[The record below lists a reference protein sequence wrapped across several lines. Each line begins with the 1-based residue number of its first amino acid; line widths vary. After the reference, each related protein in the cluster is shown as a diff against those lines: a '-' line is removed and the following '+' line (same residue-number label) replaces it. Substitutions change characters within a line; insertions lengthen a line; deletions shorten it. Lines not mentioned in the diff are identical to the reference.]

1 MKMKKFILGALLLTS
16 LSTFAQ
22 RGKPK
27 PIADET
33 SITETKTKYKV
44 ITSSD
49 EVYLKVMRKYRDS
62 VDQVIMKPNKQDNN
76 GKYTEYT
83 VYFKLEL
90 KPQIEKFLKSL

>member
-1 MKMKKFILGALLLTS
+1 MKMKKLILGSLLLIC
-16 LSTFAQ
+16 LGTFAQ
-22 RGKPK
+22 RGKPT

-44 ITSSD
+44 VTSSD
-49 EVYLKVMRKYRDS
+49 EIYLKVMRKYRDS
-62 VDQVIMKPNKQDNN
+62 VDQVVMKPNKKDSK